1 MNDVSKGVEPE
12 QANPEQVVSE
22 DVSEKKPEKEDN
34 VIIPSQ
40 QAYPRASMSKHV
52 AEMQ

>member
-22 DVSEKKPEKEDN
+22 DVSEKKTPEEEDN
-34 VIIPSQ
+34 VIIPSGVGWFS
-40 QAYPRASMSKHV
+40 YILNMT
-52 AEMQ
+52 